1 MYPLIDTPTHYGQVG
16 EIRPMK
22 RKPMALTCAILAGAF
37 IARRLLLVQLMTLL
51 PWVNP
56 KKLIPMLVGASLIF
70 VTCFFKVR
78 RCIVSIVQSEYS
90 VQHAHLSSLTSSR
103 RTVSS
108 MSIED

>member
-1 MYPLIDTPTHYGQVG
+1 
-16 EIRPMK
+16 
-22 RKPMALTCAILAGAF
+22 MALTCAILAGAF

-78 RCIVSIVQSEYS
+78 AVYSEYS
-90 VQHAHLSSLTSSR
+90 V
-103 RTVSS
+103 
-108 MSIED
+108 E